1 MVWISEPSQQIDAP
15 EAKGHYINLLRKLY
29 AKIQCFASFHQ
40 PQPQVN

>member
-15 EAKGHYINLLRKLY
+15 QSKHRFNLIRKLY
-29 AKIQCFASFHQ
+29 AKIQFLATFNQ